1 MYFVLEWLAIILVIL
16 LLANALFLIVC
27 AALILHESVRFI
39 ANAFR
44 IALIRAETK
53 SAKLPGQDAAWIV
66 DADVKDLS
74 H

>member
-1 MYFVLEWLAIILVIL
+1 MYFVLEWLAIIVVIF
-16 LLANALFLIVC
+16 LLASALFSTVC
-27 AALILHESVRFI
+27 AALILHESARFI

-44 IALIRAETK
+44 IALIRAATK

-66 DADVKDLS
+66 DAGVKDLS